1 MQKRAQFNYV
11 YRYDT
16 QVHTH
21 THTHKRCTHIHIL
34 LIKKQIK
41 KIIPVGKSKY
51 IFSFHVQNKY
61 PFPNAVHIF

>member
-16 QVHTH
+16 QVH